1 MAALAFLLLVGLQSC
16 ALTAS
21 FDINGLQS
29 SPDALKTGDVCQD
42 CTKIFELLEDMLS
55 SSDLQKKIMAGIDH
69 VCSLLPGP
77 AASLCKEEVDKML
90 PLAITFFTGVA
101 KPGEICKLLGLC
113 NSCPKS
119 EKMLTYDLQ
128 AIPQSDNSGPQCSFC
143 LFFVKTLEE
152 MVPQQRTEEAVTKLL
167 EKICHVLP
175 PSYRSQ
181 CQAIVDKFSKTVMD
195 AFIHYATPETICA
208 LLHMCKHEE
217 APVFDPCTLTLYS
230 CRDTKTALKCGTL
243 FYCQKFAWKSLNYNT
258 L

>member
-1 MAALAFLLLVGLQSC
+1 MMVMLAFLLLFGLQGC
-16 ALTAS
+16 ALTAT
-21 FDINGLQS
+21 FDINGVQS
-29 SPDALKTGDVCQD
+29 TPDALKTGDMCQD

-55 SSDLQKKIMAGIDH
+55 SSDLQKRILAGIDR
-69 VCSLLPGP
+69 VCALLPGP
-77 AASLCKEEVDKML
+77 TASLCKEEVDKML

-113 NSCPKS
+113 NSCPNS
-119 EKMLTYDLQ
+119 EKMLSYFVSSSLQ
-128 AIPQSDNSGPQCSFC
+128 AIPHSDNPGPQCSFC
-143 LFFVKTLEE
+143 I
-152 MVPQQRTEEAVTKLL
+152 EAVTKLL
-167 EKICHVLP
+167 EKICHILP
-175 PSYRSQ
+175 ASYRGQ

-208 LLHMCKHEE
+208 LLHMCKQEE

-243 FYCQKFAWKSLNYNT
+243 FYCQKFAWKSLNSNT